1 MRAAASTSTHTHIYI
16 CIMYIYRYMS
26 ICRCQFVASRKLPRC
41 ICVAFHH
48 TCVACVELLNNLNN
62 LKFPTRFFALC
73 FHAFRFVFCCFVCS
87 GPSFC
92 GFFVF
97 LVVGRINLT
106 TKAGE
111 FCLGF
116 RVNRFIFL
124 FFFFVA
130 TSDNYKVSRRLYVC
144 VSIGLS
150 KFIYKLLSLHCFL

>member
-1 MRAAASTSTHTHIYI
+1 MPLHPHPHTYTYI

-41 ICVAFHH
+41 NCVAFHH

-87 GPSFC
+87 RPSFC
-92 GFFVF
+92 GFLCFG
-97 LVVGRINLT
+97 GRAHKFNNQSWRIL
-106 TKAGE
+106 
-111 FCLGF
+111 FGF
-116 RVNRFIFL
+116 SCKSFYFIII
-124 FFFFVA
+124 FFFVA